1 MSASDQ
7 LQPLASGGERKAFI
21 VPVDRFAGVDA
32 VFLLALGDIDPPIE
46 GADLRE
52 IGEFINGHLAAAR
65 GAGAERGG
73 DTAGA
78 LLSHADS
85 PVDWQLANFANF
97 VRERGFDADELRMAL
112 DVAEGVLFVA
122 RHTLRG
128 AV

>member
-65 GAGAERGG
+65 GAGA
-73 DTAGA
+73 

-97 VRERGFDADELRMAL
+97 VSERGFDADELRMAL

-128 AV
+128 AA